1 MNRYAIFIISAYLA
15 VFMVLGGLAIASL
28 RARNK
33 TRCALAERGLER
45 GR

>member
-15 VFMVLGGLAIASL
+15 VFMMLGGLAIASL

-33 TRCALAERGLER
+33 TRRALAERGLER
-45 GR
+45 RG